1 MCLGSTEQGT
11 KLYDRQVHWL
21 LLGGRQAQRLPAGA
35 SNGSSA
41 AQPPL
46 PALPPLSTATAQQFC

>member
-21 LLGGRQAQRLPAGA
+21 LLGGRQAQRLQWQQRSPAA
-35 SNGSSA
+35 
-41 AQPPL
+41 PL
-46 PALPPLSTATAQQFC
+46 ALPPLSTATAQQFC